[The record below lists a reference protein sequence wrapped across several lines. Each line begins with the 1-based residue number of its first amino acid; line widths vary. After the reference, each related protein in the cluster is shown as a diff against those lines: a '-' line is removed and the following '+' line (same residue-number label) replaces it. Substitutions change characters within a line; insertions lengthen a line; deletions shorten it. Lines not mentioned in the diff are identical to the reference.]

1 MKLAIIGATGLVGS
15 VLLSILKE
23 RKFPLTKLILV
34 ASKSSIGKK
43 INFNRKAY
51 EIVSLDTALKL
62 KPNIVLFSAGSDVS
76 IEWAPKFKLIG
87 STVEVST
94 TNENNSNG
102 ITNEIILG
110 VFAFMFLLLE
120 YFLVKDLTATKYIA

>member
-15 VLLSILKE
+15 VLLKILKE

-51 EIVSLDTALKL
+51 EMG
-62 KPNIVLFSAGSDVS
+62 P
-76 IEWAPKFKLIG
+76 
-87 STVEVST
+87 
-94 TNENNSNG
+94 
-102 ITNEIILG
+102 
-110 VFAFMFLLLE
+110 
-120 YFLVKDLTATKYIA
+120 